1 MCVSAAI
8 IGASMACHLRKPGFV
23 CFNKGYKKGKQWLS
37 YVIIRQPE
45 TVKRSFYVSWKL
57 VPYDVASLFTQI
69 EISKH

>member
-37 YVIIRQPE
+37 YVITRQPE
-45 TVKRSFYVSWKL
+45 TVKGSFGGMYESVTLDLKKAIC
-57 VPYDVASLFTQI
+57 V
-69 EISKH
+69 